1 LYHLTHNKLQEIME
15 KIKSTTIDEY
25 IAEYPAFTQNLLNV
39 LRDRIRVIVPD
50 AEEKISY
57 GVPTFTLA
65 GNLVHFAAYQN
76 HIGFYPGASG
86 INNFTQELAG
96 YETSKGTVQFPLN
109 QPLPLELIEKIV
121 RFRAQE
127 NLNKAKNKKI

>member
-1 LYHLTHNKLQEIME
+1 ME
-15 KIKSTTIDEY
+15 KTKATTIDEY
-25 IAEYPAFTQNLLNV
+25 IAEYPSATQTQLYG

-86 INNFTQELAG
+86 IKNFTQELAG
-96 YETSKGTVQFPLN
+96 YQTSKGTVQFPLN
-109 QPLPLELIEKIV
+109 QILPFELIEKIV
-121 RFRAQE
+121 RFRVQE
-127 NLNKAKNKKI
+127 NLEKAKNRKV

>member
-1 LYHLTHNKLQEIME
+1 MDKTKA
-15 KIKSTTIDEY
+15 TTIDEY
-25 IAEYPAFTQNLLNV
+25 IAEYPSATQTLLYG

-86 INNFTQELAG
+86 IKNFTQELAG
-96 YETSKGTVQFPLN
+96 YQTSKGTVQFPLN
-109 QPLPLELIEKIV
+109 QILPFELIEKIV
-121 RFRAQE
+121 RFRVQE
-127 NLNKAKNKKI
+127 NLEKAKNRKV

>member
-1 LYHLTHNKLQEIME
+1 ME
-15 KIKSTTIDEY
+15 KTKATTIDEY
-25 IAEYPAFTQNLLNV
+25 IAEYPSATQTLLYG

-86 INNFTQELAG
+86 IKNFTQELAG
-96 YETSKGTVQFPLN
+96 YQTSKGTVQFPLN
-109 QPLPLELIEKIV
+109 QILPFELIEKIV
-121 RFRAQE
+121 RFRVQE
-127 NLNKAKNKKI
+127 NLEKAKNRKV